1 MKKFRKPRDDGRFA
15 LTTLQNP
22 TLEVRGL
29 RQLIATAEQIVAQE
43 AAAPDALPS
52 DDTPPPNEV
61 QLSPE
66 KTAADDPLP
75 ERGRPSQNCSP
86 PKPLCRKTPRPS
98 LNHPSCLP
106 THQIRNRA
114 ESAKLSCAE
123 PRGHRAR
130 KPRKTA
136 PVSRPRRELTDLER
150 KCAICQHPDRDRSP
164 AALPF
169 RCPKARSNRHFFAG
183 VKSIAELALRGTAT
197 PGGALRF
204 SQWPQLRSRSRRT
217 RSTPHALVQFA
228 PGAGSLNPS
237 LLLKLPRHWL

>member
-1 MKKFRKPRDDGRFA
+1 MKKCRKPRDDGRFA

-123 PRGHRAR
+123 PRGLAPTAR
-130 KPRKTA
+130 TH
-136 PVSRPRRELTDLER
+136 RPRAQMRHL
-150 KCAICQHPDRDRSP
+150 P
-164 AALPF
+164 A
-169 RCPKARSNRHFFAG
+169 
-183 VKSIAELALRGTAT
+183 
-197 PGGALRF
+197 
-204 SQWPQLRSRSRRT
+204 SRSRQE
-217 RSTPHALVQFA
+217 S
-228 PGAGSLNPS
+228 GSPS
-237 LLLKLPRHWL
+237 LPMPKGTF

>member
-1 MKKFRKPRDDGRFA
+1 MKKFHKPRDDGRFA

-29 RQLIATAEQIVAQE
+29 RQLIATAEQIVVQE

-52 DDTPPPNEV
+52 DDTPPPKEV

-66 KTAADDPLP
+66 KTAADD
-75 ERGRPSQNCSP
+75 
-86 PKPLCRKTPRPS
+86 PS